1 MDPILALALGF
12 GGAVVLL
19 LLYLVAT
26 GGFTRFG
33 LALEAFQRVRQ
44 DAGIAGKVRDILHPP
59 PPPPPPPPPKPTGEP
74 LWMLAVL
81 QRESRLIDFLME
93 NIAGAGDEQVGAA
106 MKDLQPKAQAAL
118 KKHLV
123 LESVLPQ
130 TEGDPVS
137 VPAGFD
143 PSAIQLLGNVTGKPP
158 FKGTLRHG
166 GWRVREIKLQKP
178 PESHDPMVLAP
189 AEVELP

>member
-1 MDPILALALGF
+1 MDPIVASLLTL
-12 GGAVVLL
+12 GAVVVLKV
-19 LLYLVAT
+19 LYMLAT
-26 GGFTRFG
+26 GGYSRVG
-33 LALEAFQRVRQ
+33 LATSAFNKVRQ
-44 DAGIAGKVRDILHPP
+44 DPVFADKVKALLV
-59 PPPPPPPPPKPTGEP
+59 PPPPPPPPKPSGEP
-74 LWMLAVL
+74 LKVLAVL

-93 NIAGAGDEQVGAA
+93 NISGASDDQIGAA

-123 LESVLPQ
+123 LESVMPQ
-130 TEGDPVS
+130 TEGDNVE
-137 VPAGFD
+137 VPGGFD

-166 GWRVREIKLQKP
+166 GWRVKEMRLP
-178 PESHDPMVLAP
+178 PFPEGHDQMILAP

>member
-1 MDPILALALGF
+1 
-12 GGAVVLL
+12 
-19 LLYLVAT
+19 
-26 GGFTRFG
+26 
-33 LALEAFQRVRQ
+33 
-44 DAGIAGKVRDILHPP
+44 
-59 PPPPPPPPPKPTGEP
+59 
-74 LWMLAVL
+74 MLTVL

-93 NIAGAGDEQVGAA
+93 NIGGADDAQIGAA

-118 KKHLV
+118 KKYLV

-130 TEGDPVS
+130 NEGDPVE
-137 VPAGFD
+137 VPSGFD

-166 GWRVREIKLQKP
+166 GWRAKQINLQKP
-178 PESHDPMVLAP
+178 PEGQDPMVLAP

>member
-1 MDPILALALGF
+1 MDP
-12 GGAVVLL
+12 
-19 LLYLVAT
+19 LVASLLTLGGVIGLFCLFIGST
-26 GGFTRFG
+26 GGFARFG
-33 LALEAFQRVRQ
+33 LAMDAFKRVRADEGFAKKVQ
-44 DAGIAGKVRDILHPP
+44 DIIA
-59 PPPPPPPPPKPTGEP
+59 PPPPPPPKPTGEP

-118 KKHLV
+118 KKHL
-123 LESVLPQ
+123 LLDQVLPQ
-130 TEGDPVS
+130 TEGDPVE

-143 PSAIQLLGNVTGKPP
+143 PSAVQLLGNVTGKPP
-158 FKGTLRHG
+158 FKGTLRHS
-166 GWRVREIKLQKP
+166 GWRVKEIKLQKP
-178 PESHDPMVLAP
+178 PEGHDPMVLAP